1 MDDRL
6 STDDIQRLQGL
17 LPQARVYADYATEDN
32 LEEVLLRSRES
43 WEEMVGEA
51 VAFPERLDRALE
63 RLDGRIAKLQAQA
76 EEAQATLKSLGK
88 LHPVPGTD
96 DFAECEHEGRVA
108 QLMIAA
114 VEEPLQGLK
123 RAKDSV
129 PDVAVIM

>member
-76 EEAQATLKSLGK
+76 EEA
-88 LHPVPGTD
+88 
-96 DFAECEHEGRVA
+96 
-108 QLMIAA
+108 
-114 VEEPLQGLK
+114 
-123 RAKDSV
+123 
-129 PDVAVIM
+129 